1 MASHSRIAVVSS
13 GAVRNVPDPS
23 KLEETLKDKSS
34 AGHFDIYCAS
44 KFAQLLGAHWWRRE
58 LKGQCDVVA
67 VSPGLIPNTGL
78 GRYSG
83 FKLSEDMPDAKPVAT
98 GAKSIIEVLKRSDF
112 PEDPDRI
119 FLTSWGEW
127 WSRDTIAMSCDKG
140 LQDKWSFSK
149 EEIEKDAGIA

>member
-1 MASHSRIAVVSS
+1 MSS
-13 GAVRNVPDPS
+13 GAIRNVPDAS
-23 KLEETLKDKSS
+23 KIEEILKDKSS
-34 AGHFDIYCAS
+34 AGHFDIYSAS
-44 KFAQLLGAHWWRRE
+44 KFTQLLGAHWWRRE

-78 GRYSG
+78 GRYSN
-83 FKLSEDMPDAKPVAT
+83 FKISEDMPDAKSVAT
-98 GAKSIIEVLKRSDF
+98 GAKSIIEVLKRNDF

-127 WSRDTIAMSCDKG
+127 WSRDTIAMSCDKE